1 MLALFKSNITNI
13 KQKDID
19 GTFIFHTDDITLAAL
34 LRKSMFE
41 AVTSV
46 AISTVKFH
54 SNPLHFH
61 DEIIAMLLGQ
71 TVIDNTML
79 ENEVTTVRAN
89 VRGPCVFSTKDIPL
103 PFAYDALIC
112 QLGQGEEIDLEVTT
126 GPGQGYSHA
135 KWGTVCAVSFD
146 RVDNGFK
153 FSVELNGNLPLNN
166 VVQQAFAYMPQVYEK
181 ASQSDYN
188 KMLLISNNSLDL
200 LNTLAAI

>member
-1 MLALFKSNITNI
+1 
-13 KQKDID
+13 
-19 GTFIFHTDDITLAAL
+19 
-34 LRKSMFE
+34 MFE

-61 DEIIAMLLGQ
+61 DEIISMLMGQ
-71 TVIDNTML
+71 TVINNTLL
-79 ENEVTTVRAN
+79 EDEVTTVRAN

-103 PFAYDALIC
+103 PFAYDALIFP
-112 QLGQGEEIDLEVTT
+112 LRQGEEIDVEITT

-153 FSVELNGNLPLNN
+153 FNVELNGNLPLTN

-181 ASQSDYN
+181 AAQSDYN
-188 KMLLISNNSLDL
+188 KMLLISKDSLSL
-200 LNTLAAI
+200 LDALAVA